1 LSKGTRDLR
10 TQYTPE
16 HHPIATILPARQEL
30 THRMEQPLSETP
42 DDSTQNTLPPEAPI
56 GEQPGPQ
63 SGKPVWIGRDGLLAL
78 AVGIVDLLFWP
89 VVRAIPSGSMV
100 LVGITT
106 LISLFLVLLFT
117 VRMARALRSP
127 RAILLNL
134 LLSFLVILPSLV
146 PIFVNLTPTWM
157 GWGALLPYWK
167 SYRIGFRAI
176 SGLDTLLLIWLA
188 ASLGAAISRLVHE
201 FKLLLP
207 MGVALAMVDL
217 YTVFGGGAVDTA
229 INGKSPVAKVAM
241 SALTAQLP
249 TMQPKNGAAPF
260 VLNIGFADFLFIAVF
275 FACFARF
282 EIPARRTFQV
292 LFITLF
298 LYMAVVFLGGP
309 ALPALVPVAAV
320 VIGMNWR
327 RFRYERSE
335 AFALLYVGLILSGV
349 LGFLISHSRMGEA
362 RGAARRTS
370 QQPVKSVPSGK

>member
-1 LSKGTRDLR
+1 
-10 TQYTPE
+10 
-16 HHPIATILPARQEL
+16 
-30 THRMEQPLSETP
+30 MEQPLSETP
-42 DDSTQNTLPPEAPI
+42 DDSTQNTLPLEAPI
-56 GEQPGPQ
+56 EERPDPQ

-89 VVRAIPSGSMV
+89 IVRAIPSGSMV

-117 VRMARALRSP
+117 VLMARSMRSP

-134 LLSFLVILPSLV
+134 ALSFLVILPSLV
-146 PIFVNLTPTWM
+146 PIFVNLTPSWP
-157 GWGALLPYWK
+157 GWGVLRPHWRAYMG
-167 SYRIGFRAI
+167 GFRAI
-176 SGLDTLLLIWLA
+176 NGLDTLALIWLA
-188 ASLGAAISRLVHE
+188 TSLGAGISRLVRE

-217 YTVFGGGAVDTA
+217 YTVFGGGVVDTA
-229 INGKSPVAKVAM
+229 VKGTNHVAKVAM
-241 SALTAQLP
+241 TALTAQLP

-282 EIPARRTFQV
+282 DIPSRRTFQV
-292 LFITLF
+292 LFVTLF

-309 ALPALVPVAAV
+309 PLPALVPVAAV

-335 AFALLYVGLILSGV
+335 AFALLYTGLILSGV
-349 LGFLISHSRMGEA
+349 LGFLISRSRLEEA
-362 RGAARRTS
+362 KERARRPS
-370 QQPVKSVPSGK
+370 NPPVKSAPSRQ

>member
-1 LSKGTRDLR
+1 
-10 TQYTPE
+10 
-16 HHPIATILPARQEL
+16 
-30 THRMEQPLSETP
+30 MEQPLSETP

-56 GEQPGPQ
+56 GEQPDPQ

-89 VVRAIPSGSMV
+89 IVRAIPSGSMV

-117 VRMARALRSP
+117 VRMARAIRSP

-134 LLSFLVILPSLV
+134 LLSFLVLLPSLV
-146 PIFVNLTPTWM
+146 PIFVNLTPAWT

-167 SYRIGFRAI
+167 TYRNGFRAI

-188 ASLGAAISRLVHE
+188 TSLGAAISRLVRE

-217 YTVFGGGAVDTA
+217 YTVFGGGVVDTA
-229 INGKSPVAKVAM
+229 ISGKNTMAKVAM
-241 SALTAQLP
+241 NALTAQLP
-249 TMQPKNGAAPF
+249 TMQPIKGAAPF

-275 FACFARF
+275 FACFVRF
-282 EIPARRTFQV
+282 DIPSRRTFQV
-292 LFITLF
+292 LFVTLF
-298 LYMAVVFLGGP
+298 LYMTVVFLGGP
-309 ALPALVPVAAV
+309 PLPALVPVAAV
-320 VIGMNWR
+320 VVGMNWR

-335 AFALLYVGLILSGV
+335 AFALFYVGLILSGI
-349 LGFLISHSRMGEA
+349 LGFLISHSRLEEA
-362 RGAARRTS
+362 KERAKNTS
-370 QQPVKSVPSGK
+370 NPPVKSVPSNK